1 MIAKKRLLEFVVQ
14 GSGIG
19 FANRYPPNIGVM
31 TISLTL
37 KQKAFILV
45 GLPLTFQILFI
56 SYLFHLLNETELEV
70 KRQWHSRAVV
80 DCCNGIMTD
89 VYQSRANF
97 QSRRFPGPAQIRYIE
112 DHIVPSL
119 LARVERLLELV
130 KDRPAEK
137 QAAEAL
143 MAVCH
148 EDIQTLQDLKRNIL
162 EDPLDSRAYIK
173 DSRSRLNLTVSKV
186 DETIGFILESERRIN
201 AESPLIQST
210 IREQSR
216 RALWFAVSVSVFLA
230 CALAVY
236 FNRGAAQRLRLV
248 VENTRRMEEG
258 LPFHPPLLGADEI
271 AAVDDALRRAAAG
284 VEAARR
290 KERFLLDNMPVAIL
304 SIDEK
309 GTIQSANPAAEE
321 LFERSED
328 ELLRANIRDLVA
340 IDSDACLIPGAVK
353 EFRLDLPTRDL
364 WIELLVREFE
374 SIRLLAMIDISERLA
389 IQRLRSQFV
398 AMVSHDLRTP
408 LTSVQASLDLIA
420 SGSFGQLSADGNKQL
435 DRAERSLER
444 LIKLINDL
452 LESERIESGTFVVE
466 KRWVSLS
473 RVIER
478 AVESVKE
485 IAANADITIQNKAS
499 DLSCFADEDRIIQ
512 VLVNLLGNAIK
523 FSPSGSTVLIETQ
536 TTRDAVKIRVID
548 HGRGVPRAMLPNIF
562 EKFMQVEKSDSRRG
576 QGFGLGLS
584 ICKSIVE
591 QHGGKIGVYSEE
603 GEGSTFWFSLPLQ
616 KLP

>member
-1 MIAKKRLLEFVVQ
+1 MAESRLLESIAQ
-14 GSGIG
+14 GGRIR
-19 FANRYPPNIGVM
+19 FANRDPTTIGVM
-31 TISLTL
+31 KISLTL

-119 LARVERLLELV
+119 LARVEKLLELV
-130 KDRPAEK
+130 KDKPAEK

-143 MAVCH
+143 MSVCH
-148 EDIQTLQDLKRNIL
+148 EDIQTLQDLKRNIM

-173 DSRSRLNLTVSKV
+173 DSRARLSLTVSKV

-201 AESPLIQST
+201 AESPLIQAT

-216 RALWFAVSVSVFLA
+216 RTLWFAVSVSVFLA
-230 CALAVY
+230 CALAAY
-236 FNRGAAQRLRLV
+236 FNRGSAQRLKLV

-271 AAVDDALRRAAAG
+271 AAVDDALRRAASG

-304 SIDEK
+304 SIDEE
-309 GTIQSANPAAEE
+309 GTVQSANPAAEE
-321 LFERSED
+321 LFDKDAD
-328 ELLRANIRDLVA
+328 ELLRTNIRDLVA
-340 IDSDACLIPGAVK
+340 IDSDACLIPGSVK
-353 EFRLDLPTRDL
+353 EFRVNLPSRDL
-364 WIELLVREFE
+364 WVELLVREFE
-374 SIRLLAMIDISERLA
+374 SLRLLAMIDISERLA

-408 LTSVQASLDLIA
+408 LTSVQASLELIA
-420 SGSFGQLSADGNKQL
+420 TGSFGQLSDDGNKQL
-435 DRAERSLER
+435 DRAEKSLER
-444 LIKLINDL
+444 LIRLINDL
-452 LESERIESGTFVVE
+452 LDSERIESGTFVVD

-473 RVIER
+473 TIIER
-478 AVESVKE
+478 ALESVRA
-485 IAANADITIQNKAS
+485 IAADAGITIQNKAS

-548 HGRGVPRAMLPNIF
+548 RGRGVPLAMLPSIF
-562 EKFMQVEKSDSRRG
+562 QKFMQVEKSDSRRG

-603 GEGSTFWFSLPLQ
+603 GEGSTFWFSLPFQ

>member
-1 MIAKKRLLEFVVQ
+1 VIAKPRLLEFAAQ
-14 GSGIG
+14 GSGSR
-19 FANRYPPNIGVM
+19 FASRYSPTISSM

-70 KRQWHSRAVV
+70 KRQWHSRAIV

-89 VYQSRANF
+89 VYQSRGNF
-97 QSRRFPGPAQIRYIE
+97 TSKGFLGAAQIRHIE
-112 DHIVPSL
+112 NHIVPSL
-119 LARVERLLELV
+119 LARVERLFELV
-130 KDRPAEK
+130 KDKPAEYE
-137 QAAEAL
+137 AAEAL
-143 MAVCH
+143 RSVCH
-148 EDIQTLQDLKRNIL
+148 EDIQILRDLKKDIL
-162 EDPLDSRAYIK
+162 EDPLETRAHIK
-173 DSRSRLNLTVSKV
+173 KCSARLSGTISKV
-186 DETIGFILESERRIN
+186 NETIGFILESERRIDD
-201 AESPLIQST
+201 ASPLIQSS

-216 RALWFAVSVSVFLA
+216 RTLWFAVSVSVFLA

-236 FNRGAAQRLRLV
+236 FNRGSAQRLKLV

-258 LPFHPPLLGADEI
+258 LPFHPPLMGADEI
-271 AAVDDALRRAAAG
+271 AAVDDALRRAASG
-284 VEAARR
+284 IEAARR

-304 SIDEK
+304 GIDEE

-328 ELLRANIRDLVA
+328 KLLKAKIRDLVA
-340 IDSDACLIPGAVK
+340 ITSDSYLNPGSVK
-353 EFRLDLPTRDL
+353 EFRVNLPNRDR
-364 WIELLVREFE
+364 WVELLVREFE
-374 SIRLLAMIDISERLA
+374 SFRLLAMIDISERLA

-420 SGSFGQLSADGNKQL
+420 TGSFGQLSDDGNKQL
-435 DRAERSLER
+435 DRAEKSLER
-444 LIKLINDL
+444 LIRLINDL
-452 LESERIESGTFVVE
+452 LDSERIESGTFVVD
-466 KRWVSLS
+466 KRVVSLS

-478 AVESVKE
+478 SVESVRE
-485 IAANADITIQNKAS
+485 IAANASITIQNKAS
-499 DLSCFADEDRIIQ
+499 DLSCFVDEDRIIQ

-523 FSPSGSTVLIETQ
+523 FSPSGSVVLIETQ
-536 TTRDAVKIRVID
+536 TTRDAIEIRVVD
-548 HGRGVPRAMLPNIF
+548 HGRGVPRAMLPSIF

-584 ICKSIVE
+584 ICKSIIE

-616 KLP
+616 KLS